1 MFFEPQRYSDP
12 EDTTELLRT
21 SQMKI
26 VKSDKDRIK

>member
-12 EDTTELLRT
+12 EDTTGLLRT